1 MAKFHQTTLS
11 GSSADPTPTSYQ
23 INEIYLYDNNENQ
36 WDIRSIITSIEIY
49 ESLYTSSIEVT
60 LSVADGISLLEQ
72 ALITGNE
79 KISIKVQQTQ
89 VKDDSE
95 TRRKFELDVYIAEV
109 INFSRAVPGLQTYQF
124 VCFSEHMYINSVS
137 RLNRSFENTL
147 GSLVKIICER
157 DLRIEPNYI
166 NESSKGIIKGIY
178 PRLRPLSAI
187 NWLMRNAVEDN
198 TPFYFYETAFNGVNF
213 DSYKNIVQQDVYR
226 EYNHKPEFSLKPLT
240 PKSYEEIASR
250 IRKFSST
257 LNLSKLASLSE
268 GAYSATLHEI
278 DIATK
283 SYTKRD
289 LRYDK
294 DIKYKLNEHKPFN
307 DNVQFKDLKFN
318 DSIDSIHYYINQN
331 SKAFSQKNYHSPASP
346 TIMSRQSYLENI
358 DLLSHSLTIAGDFE
372 LTPGKV
378 IALLIPKSTDT
389 ESLKLDPRDRILS
402 GKHVVTSIE
411 HRFSNSEYTMN
422 IVVQKDSFEFDLQGD
437 SNE

>member
-1 MAKFHQTTLS
+1 MAKFQQTTLS

-178 PRLRPLSAI
+178 PRLRQLSAI

-198 TPFYFYETAFNGVNF
+198 TP
-213 DSYKNIVQQDVYR
+213 
-226 EYNHKPEFSLKPLT
+226 
-240 PKSYEEIASR
+240 
-250 IRKFSST
+250 
-257 LNLSKLASLSE
+257 
-268 GAYSATLHEI
+268 
-278 DIATK
+278 
-283 SYTKRD
+283 
-289 LRYDK
+289 
-294 DIKYKLNEHKPFN
+294 
-307 DNVQFKDLKFN
+307 
-318 DSIDSIHYYINQN
+318 
-331 SKAFSQKNYHSPASP
+331 
-346 TIMSRQSYLENI
+346 
-358 DLLSHSLTIAGDFE
+358 
-372 LTPGKV
+372 
-378 IALLIPKSTDT
+378 
-389 ESLKLDPRDRILS
+389 
-402 GKHVVTSIE
+402 
-411 HRFSNSEYTMN
+411 
-422 IVVQKDSFEFDLQGD
+422 
-437 SNE
+437 